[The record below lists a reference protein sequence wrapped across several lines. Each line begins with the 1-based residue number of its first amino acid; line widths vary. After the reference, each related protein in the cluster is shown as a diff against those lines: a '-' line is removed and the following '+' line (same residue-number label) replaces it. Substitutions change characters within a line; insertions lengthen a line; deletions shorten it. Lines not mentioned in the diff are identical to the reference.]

1 MNNGSRVGGML
12 SWIESYDRFIAFSL
26 HAVVSRQVNFFYRR
40 GQREKVACR
49 IYKLFKQILF
59 QHDKVNS
66 IMLTHLVYLA
76 TEPLKVFKLTL
87 HGESNYNSHI
97 AENTSFTCF
106 LCKLHE
112 SLIYVFGI
120 KNTHANKLAVRKKLL
135 WEKCFPVFVS
145 KIILSF

>member
-1 MNNGSRVGGML
+1 MQWFHDKL
-12 SWIESYDRFIAFSL
+12 IPFIGNARKL
-26 HAVVSRQVNFFYRR
+26 HVEFH
-40 GQREKVACR
+40 
-49 IYKLFKQILF
+49 KLFKQILF
-59 QHDKVNS
+59 QHDKFNS
-66 IMLTHLVYLA
+66 IMLTHLAYLK

-87 HGESNYNSHI
+87 RRESNYNSHV

-106 LCKLHE
+106 FCKLHE